1 MLLYPVIAVVATM
14 ININENGE
22 SNKDRTAVRC
32 LQCGAVPSHN
42 IILCDGCLEY
52 FEELNK
58 MVIRERMDHRETF
71 EYGEMWN

>member
-1 MLLYPVIAVVATM
+1 MLLYGVIVVIATM
-14 ININENGE
+14 KSISISGE

-52 FEELNK
+52 FEVLQQ
-58 MVIRERMDHRETF
+58 MVIRERLEDSEI
-71 EYGEMWN
+71 